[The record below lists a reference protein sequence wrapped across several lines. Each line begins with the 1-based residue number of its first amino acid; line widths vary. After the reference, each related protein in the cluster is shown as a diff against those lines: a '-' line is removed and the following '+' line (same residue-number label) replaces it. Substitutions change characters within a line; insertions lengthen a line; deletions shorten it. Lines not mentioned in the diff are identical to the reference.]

1 LRIVFVSHS
10 AELYGAEL
18 CLHELLKS
26 VVAAE
31 GHAVEVVC
39 PEDGALIPMLAELGV
54 DVTVIPY
61 GRWATRPASPRR
73 KLRLLRRNL
82 YGVLQL
88 YRHLRARRPQ
98 LVVTS
103 TVTVPSAALAARM
116 ARIPHVLYAQEY
128 GVEAHGVSFHFG
140 RRRSLR
146 LLGRLSS
153 RVLAA
158 SHALERELASVIE
171 PAKLRVVYYAADMEI
186 PPEHRPAE
194 DQPLR
199 VVMLGYKSPA
209 KGQDQAIRAVA
220 MLRDRGVEV
229 SLVLA
234 GGGSPRYVESL
245 SSLSRE
251 LGVEDRVEHV
261 GFVEGSPFECFAAG
275 DAALSCSE
283 LEGLPRVVVEAMKC
297 GCPVVGARSGGT
309 EELITDGW
317 NGYLYEP
324 GDVAD
329 LAAKIEL
336 LDADRNHARA
346 LGRNAAVWARARFT
360 QERYAHDFLAVAAS
374 AVAASDRL
382 ERA

>member
-1 LRIVFVSHS
+1 LRILFVSHS

-26 VVAAE
+26 LLATD
-31 GHAVEVVC
+31 GHALEVVC
-39 PEDGALIPMLAELGV
+39 PENGPLIPMLTALGV

-82 YGVLQL
+82 YGVLRL

-103 TVTVPSAALAARM
+103 TVTVPSAALAARA
-116 ARIPHVLYAQEY
+116 ARIPHLLYAQEF

-146 LLGRLSS
+146 LLGLLSV

-158 SHALERELASVIE
+158 SHALERDLACVIG

-186 PPEHRPAE
+186 PAEHRPAE
-194 DQPLR
+194 DQPLH

-209 KGQDQAIRAVA
+209 KGQDQAIRALA

-229 SLVLA
+229 SLTLA
-234 GGGSPRYVESL
+234 GGGAPRYVEFL
-245 SSLSRE
+245 SDLSRE
-251 LGVEDRVEHV
+251 LGIEDRVEHL
-261 GFVEGSPFECFAAG
+261 GFVDGNPFDCFASS

-309 EELITDGW
+309 EELITHGW
-317 NGYLYEP
+317 NGYLYDP

-329 LAAKIEL
+329 LAAKLEL
-336 LDADRNHARA
+336 LAADREDTRR
-346 LGRNAAVWARARFT
+346 LGRNAATWARERFT
-360 QERYAHDFLAVAAS
+360 EARYAADFLAIAAE
-374 AVAASDRL
+374 AARS
-382 ERA
+382 RAGPL